1 MRELK
6 SLITLIVSILTFV
19 ILLPFVILVA
29 TIKVLISILKIAE
42 NTTTYFMESV
52 QKEIIQN

>member
-29 TIKVLISILKIAE
+29 TIKVLTSILKIAE